1 MTSKTEMIV
10 ALDFPGMAP
19 AMALVERLGDSVS
32 WYKVGKQLFTLEGP
46 PVVREL
52 HRLGKRVFLDMKFHD
67 IPNTV
72 HGAVCSAAAIGADL
86 INVHASGGPAMLEA
100 AAKAAAETGKTVV
113 AVTVLTSMDRAQ
125 LAAVGLDVPPQEQ
138 VLRLARLT
146 RECGLPGVVCSPQEV
161 ALLRQELGAEFLT
174 VVPGIRPQWAVAGD
188 QKRIMTPAEAHQA
201 GARYI
206 VVGRPVT
213 GAPEPAEAARRILAE
228 MGEAQ

>member
-1 MTSKTEMIV
+1 MASRTEMIV

-19 AMALVERLGDSVS
+19 AMALVERLGDTAV

-46 PVVREL
+46 AVVREL

-72 HGAVCSAAAIGADL
+72 HGAVCSAAAIGADI
-86 INVHASGGPAMLEA
+86 INVHATGGPAMLA
-100 AAKAAAETGKTVV
+100 AAAQAAAETGRTVI

-125 LAAVGLDVPPQEQ
+125 LAAIGLDVPPQEQ

-146 RECGLPGVVCSPQEV
+146 KASGLAGVVCSPQEV
-161 ALLRQELGAEFLT
+161 AMLRQELGADFLT
-174 VVPGIRPQWAVAGD
+174 VVPGIRPQWAAVGD
-188 QKRIMTPAEAHQA
+188 QKRIMTPAQACQA
-201 GARYI
+201 GADYI

-213 GAPEPAEAARRILAE
+213 AAAEPAEAARRILAE
-228 MGEAQ
+228 MAAEE